1 MVAVSKE
8 PKSRVG
14 LQSGGI
20 TVERFRS
27 RDSVGICGFFADFGG
42 CCTGNPHW
50 TGSYWRIDYG
60 KDKHEGVTLWKLD
73 FNITCRR
80 RALIGHARCLAA
92 EEGCR

>member
-27 RDSVGICGFFADFGG
+27 RDSVVYAGFL
-42 CCTGNPHW
+42 
-50 TGSYWRIDYG
+50 R
-60 KDKHEGVTLWKLD
+60 TLVAAAQV
-73 FNITCRR
+73 I
-80 RALIGHARCLAA
+80 LIGQGAT
-92 EEGCR
+92 GD